1 MEREIQVWLTLTC
14 GLPGMGPA
22 IADGVIKM
30 AEMRDEDSIRHT
42 LPEAVAAALC
52 QSSTAPTSVDPVR
65 GRNSPHDSQ
74 VLSRFGVYASGFW
87 EGWQLAQV
95 LALSI
100 GGLRSAGLRSRGDA
114 EALAT
119 PAGVGS
125 SHPGIA
131 AFDSAVTSARARQSR
146 RMARH
151 ADKVV
156 TAANY
161 FDLTDGPS
169 APGQLRSV

>member
-1 MEREIQVWLTLTC
+1 MWSPLSAVPASGER
-14 GLPGMGPA
+14 
-22 IADGVIKM
+22 
-30 AEMRDEDSIRHT
+30 R
-42 LPEAVAAALC
+42 
-52 QSSTAPTSVDPVR
+52 
-65 GRNSPHDSQ
+65 RNDSQ
-74 VLSRFGVYASGFW
+74 VLSRLGVYASDFW

-100 GGLRSAGLRSRGDA
+100 DGLRSAGLRSRSDA

-146 RMARH
+146 RMSGH

-156 TAANY
+156 TAANC